1 MQPNWM
7 CPGGRIPQVRVYKVK
22 LYNVITN
29 ESRVTRRMATEKG
42 AAKMHGDII
51 PETGIDI
58 DADRLEPG
66 EEWTPRDF
74 VP

>member
-1 MQPNWM
+1 M
-7 CPGGRIPQVRVYKVK
+7 PQVRVYKVK

-29 ESRVTRRMATEKG
+29 ESRVSRRMATEKG
-42 AAKMHGDII
+42 AAKMQGDII

>member
-1 MQPNWM
+1 MPK
-7 CPGGRIPQVRVYKVK
+7 VRVYKVK
-22 LYNVITN
+22 VYD
-29 ESRVTRRMATEKG
+29 VTAGEYQVSRRMTTEKG
-42 AAKMHGDII
+42 AAKMRGDII